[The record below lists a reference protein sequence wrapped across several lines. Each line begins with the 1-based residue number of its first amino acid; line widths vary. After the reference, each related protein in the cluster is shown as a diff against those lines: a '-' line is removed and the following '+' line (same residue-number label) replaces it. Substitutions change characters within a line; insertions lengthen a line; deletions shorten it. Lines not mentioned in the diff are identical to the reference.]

1 MIPLSRRASIVA
13 CAALLFAGTVFAN
26 EPEPL
31 WELGLGGFVTAFP
44 DYRGSDNTSF
54 FGLPGPYGIYR
65 GKRFTL
71 SRDGARASLIESIRA
86 ELSLS
91 LATSL
96 PGDDDDNPLRDGMPE
111 LGAAFELGPSL
122 DFVFSDPSKRW
133 LHRLRMPLRAV
144 MTTTFDDFKT
154 AGWLFHP
161 NYEAS
166 AEWGNRQRSFGITL
180 SAGPLYATN
189 RYHDHFYTVEP
200 QFARMGRQAF
210 DAAGGYSGARAN
222 FILATQWY
230 DYRLGFFVLYDNL
243 SGADF
248 TASPLVETED
258 ALIVGLGFSYRIWE
272 SKRPAYEDPLENP
285 NVPPEQQPQASAGLS
300 GSN

>member
-1 MIPLSRRASIVA
+1 MIPRPLTAKLVGL
-13 CAALLFAGTVFAN
+13 AALALAGTATAN

-31 WELGLGGFVTAFP
+31 WEVGLGGFVSAFP
-44 DYRGSDNTSF
+44 DYRGSKNTSF

-71 SRDGARASLIESIRA
+71 SRDGARASLLESIRA

-96 PGDDDDNPLRDGMPE
+96 PGDSDDNPLRKDMPE

-122 DFVFSDPSKRW
+122 DFVLSDASNRW
-133 LHRLRMPLRAV
+133 LHRIRMPMRAV
-144 MTTTFDDFKT
+144 LTTTFDDFKT

-166 AEWGNRQRSFGITL
+166 AEWGNRQRSIGITL

-200 QFARMGRQAF
+200 RFARADRPAF
-210 DAAGGYSGARAN
+210 DASGGYSGSRAN
-222 FILATQWY
+222 LILAMQY
-230 DYRLGFFVLYDNL
+230 NAYRLGFFLLYDNL

-258 ALIVGLGFSYRIWE
+258 ALIVGLGFSYRIWQ
-272 SKRPAYEDPLENP
+272 SDKPAYQDPLDNP
-285 NVPPEQQPQASAGLS
+285 NLPPAQQE
-300 GSN
+300 NR

>member
-1 MIPLSRRASIVA
+1 MIPRLTARGLLA
-13 CAALLFAGTVFAN
+13 CAALLFANSSFAN
-26 EPEPL
+26 QPEPL
-31 WELGLGGFVTAFP
+31 WELGLGGFLTAFP

-96 PGDDDDNPLRDGMPE
+96 PGEDDDNPLRSGMPE

-122 DFVFSDPSKRW
+122 DFVFSNPGKRW

-161 NYEAS
+161 NFESS
-166 AEWGNRQRSFGITL
+166 AEWGNRQRSVGLTL

-200 QFARMGRQAF
+200 QFARAGRPAF

-222 FILATQWY
+222 MILALQY
-230 DYRLGFFVLYDNL
+230 NDYRLGFFLLYDNL

-248 TASPLVETED
+248 TASPLVETDD

-285 NVPPEQQPQASAGLS
+285 NLPPAQQPQAAS
-300 GSN
+300 GSGVAN

>member
-1 MIPLSRRASIVA
+1 MIPKSPLVGLLA
-13 CAALLFAGTVFAN
+13 CAALVFASATAAN

-31 WELGLGGFVTAFP
+31 WELGLGGFISAFP
-44 DYRGSDNTSF
+44 DYRGSNNTSF

-96 PGDDDDNPLRDGMPE
+96 PGDSDDNPLRDGMPE

-122 DFVFSDPSKRW
+122 DFVLSNPRNRW
-133 LHRLRMPLRAV
+133 LHRIRMPMRAV
-144 MTTTFDDFKT
+144 LTTTFDDFKT

-200 QFARMGRQAF
+200 QFARAGRPAF

-222 FILATQWY
+222 IILATQY
-230 DYRLGFFVLYDNL
+230 NDYRLGFFLLYDNL

-248 TASPLVETED
+248 TASSLVETED
-258 ALIVGLGFSYRIWE
+258 ALIVGLGVSYRIWQ
-272 SKRPAYEDPLENP
+272 SDKPAYEDPLENP
-285 NVPPEQQPQASAGLS
+285 NVPPAQQPAVS
-300 GSN
+300 GSD

>member
-1 MIPLSRRASIVA
+1 MIPKFLPAGLWA
-13 CAALLFAGTVFAN
+13 CAALALAGNANAN

-31 WELGLGGFVTAFP
+31 WELGLGGFISAFP

-96 PGDDDDNPLRDGMPE
+96 PGDDDDNPLRAGMPE
-111 LGAAFELGPSL
+111 LGAAFEFGPSL
-122 DFVFSDPSKRW
+122 DFVFSNPNKRW
-133 LHRLRMPLRAV
+133 LHRLRMPMRAV

-161 NYEAS
+161 NFESS
-166 AEWGNRQRSFGITL
+166 AEWGNRQRSIGVTL
-180 SAGPLYATN
+180 SAGPIFATN

-200 QFARMGRQAF
+200 RFARTDRPAF

-222 FILATQWY
+222 LILATQY
-230 DYRLGFFVLYDNL
+230 HDYRLGFFLLYDNL

-248 TASPLVETED
+248 TASPLVETKD
-258 ALIVGLGFSYRIWE
+258 ALIVGLGFSYRIWQ
-272 SKRPAYEDPLENP
+272 SDRPAYEDPLDNP
-285 NVPPEQQPQASAGLS
+285 NVPPARQPEAAAGS
-300 GSN
+300 DVAN